1 MANWVHIE
9 NGEVKGQYDL
19 LPKNWR
25 NISGLDLSKNDLPFL
40 KSLGWYPVT
49 KANETFN
56 DLTHYVSGYNY
67 QIQENDVLETII
79 LTEKLPEPEQ
89 DFSILKN
96 KFIEELRKKRNE
108 LLVAS
113 DWTQLQDVQNSFDE
127 LTKNKWIV
135 YRQALRDI
143 VEEYLNN
150 VTVDINQVTWPLL
163 EN

>member
-1 MANWVHIE
+1 
-9 NGEVKGQYDL
+9 
-19 LPKNWR
+19 
-25 NISGLDLSKNDLPFL
+25 
-40 KSLGWYPVT
+40 
-49 KANETFN
+49 
-56 DLTHYVSGYNY
+56 VSGYNY

-150 VTVDINQVTWPLL
+150 ETVDINQVTWPLL